1 MDANE
6 NKLVVRQLTAL
17 RTTLIAALEQC
28 DAALMVQG
36 ISVAAT
42 TAPSGEAQAEAEE
55 DIVPTFGGARA
66 PAGGGQNG

>member
-36 ISVAAT
+36 ISVVPTPAT
-42 TAPSGEAQAEAEE
+42 SGETQDDDEE
-55 DIVPTFGGARA
+55 TIPTFGGARA

>member
-36 ISVAAT
+36 ISATAA
-42 TAPSGEAQAEAEE
+42 APPSGSAEDDTE
-55 DIVPTFGGARA
+55 DPSLYTFGRARA
-66 PAGGGQNG
+66 PAGGGQNE

>member
-36 ISVAAT
+36 ISAVPT
-42 TAPSGEAQAEAEE
+42 PAPSGEAQDEE
-55 DIVPTFGGARA
+55 DQILTFGGARA

>member
-6 NKLVVRQLTAL
+6 SKLVVRQLNAL

-36 ISVAAT
+36 ISVSSASAT
-42 TAPSGEAQAEAEE
+42 TDKPQDE
-55 DIVPTFGGARA
+55 DEDQILTFGRARA
-66 PAGGGQNG
+66 PADGGQNG